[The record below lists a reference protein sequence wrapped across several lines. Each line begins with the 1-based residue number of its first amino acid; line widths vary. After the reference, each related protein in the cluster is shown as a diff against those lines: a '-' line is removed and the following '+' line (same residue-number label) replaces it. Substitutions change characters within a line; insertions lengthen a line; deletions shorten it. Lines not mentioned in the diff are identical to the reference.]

1 MDVYSGSL
9 NRLRTEVLTFA
20 CFEDVRP
27 LRGLSGEV
35 DWYYSGLFSRMFMQ
49 NHFSGTLGK
58 TLLIPTE
65 GKLSISKAILI
76 GLGKSET
83 YGEAQ
88 LQSAVLTLFHTL
100 KGLKVRQC
108 AIDLESFQG
117 SQHSITALAA
127 FFFTAWPSEECD
139 PPMTLTFVVNHAE
152 AAKALQYKIQNGDFF
167 SLRPGSNICTD
178 FATDRLKQGKN
189 D

>member
-1 MDVYSGSL
+1 MQMDVYSGNL
-9 NRLRTEVLTFA
+9 NRLRTEVLTFG

-27 LRGLSGEV
+27 LLGLPGEV

-49 NHFSGTLGK
+49 NHFSGLLGK

-65 GKLSISKAILI
+65 GKLHISKAILI

-88 LQSAVLTLFHTL
+88 LQSAALTLFQTL

-117 SQHSITALAA
+117 KRHSITDLAT
-127 FFFTAWPSEECD
+127 FFFTACSSEECD
-139 PPMTLTFVVNHAE
+139 SPIALTFVVNHGE
-152 AAKALQYKIQNGDFF
+152 TAKALQYKIQNGDFF
-167 SLRPGSNICTD
+167 KPAVG
-178 FATDRLKQGKN
+178 Q
-189 D
+189 